1 MVWFWQWS
9 WLAMV
14 LVLVLIVDLLLL
26 CRYKHPKTEC
36 YTKSEKLVETVSTGL
51 KRHFLPIFQHLY
63 QIRKDEG
70 VAVNEGCMGNSP
82 FTGISITKDYHCSV
96 HNDSNDFSY
105 SFFIWLGDGKFLYS
119 TLFYSTL
126 LYSILLYSILFY
138 STLCVIHICSIF
150 QVLYIYIQ
158 FYVVLTYCMCC
169 NRYYGGWKRSSFP
182 FT

>member
-1 MVWFWQWS
+1 
-9 WLAMV
+9 MV
-14 LVLVLIVDLLLL
+14 LVLVLIVNLLLL

-82 FTGISITKDYHCSV
+82 FTGISIIKDYHCSV

-119 TLFYSTL
+119 ILFYSTL
-126 LYSILLYSILFY
+126 LYSTLFYFTLLYSIY
-138 STLCVIHICSIF
+138 A
-150 QVLYIYIQ
+150 
-158 FYVVLTYCMCC
+158 
-169 NRYYGGWKRSSFP
+169 
-182 FT
+182 